1 MTIEITSASADEA
14 SILHDITRR
23 AFAEYVGLLN
33 PTPACLTETVREV
46 AAAVRRGGAIIARID
61 GVAAASARYE
71 VVDGH
76 LYVSRV
82 AVLPAYRGC
91 GLAGELMHA
100 MDQIAESLG
109 VGSLQLQTRLNLP
122 RNIRL
127 YEKLGY
133 RVIDTWQSDS
143 GADVQV
149 LMEKQME
156 EKGVPS
162 ERPYRMPMLA
172 TL

>member
-33 PTPACLTETVREV
+33 PVPTCLTETVREV
-46 AAAVRRGGAIIARID
+46 AAAVRRGGAVIARVD
-61 GVAAASARYE
+61 GIPAASARYE

-82 AVLPAYRGC
+82 AVLPAFRGC

-100 MDQIAESLG
+100 MDAIADSLG
-109 VGSLQLQTRLNLP
+109 LKSLQLQTRLNLP
-122 RNIRL
+122 RNISL

-133 RVIDTWQSDS
+133 RVIDTWQTES
-143 GADVQV
+143 GSDVQV
-149 LMEKQME
+149 LMEKRLE
-156 EKGVPS
+156 HLV
-162 ERPYRMPMLA
+162 LA
-172 TL
+172 

>member
-1 MTIEITSASADEA
+1 MTIEITAASADEA

-33 PTPACLTETVREV
+33 PTPACLTESVRDV
-46 AAAVRRGGAIIARID
+46 AATIRRGGAVIARLD

-71 VVDGH
+71 VLDGH

-82 AVLPAYRGC
+82 AVLPDYRGC

-109 VGSLQLQTRLNLP
+109 LEALQLQTRLNLP

-133 RVIDTWQSDS
+133 QVIDTWQSES

-149 LMEKQME
+149 LMEKRLEHLVM
-156 EKGVPS
+156 
-162 ERPYRMPMLA
+162 A
-172 TL
+172 

>member
-33 PTPACLTETVREV
+33 PIPACLSETVREV
-46 AAAVRRGGAIIARID
+46 AAAVRRGGAIIACVD

-71 VVDGH
+71 VIDGH
-76 LYVSRV
+76 LHVSRV
-82 AVLPAYRGC
+82 AVLPNFRGC

-100 MDQIAESLG
+100 MDSIAESLG
-109 VGSLQLQTRLNLP
+109 LETLQLQTRLNLP

-133 RVIDTWQSDS
+133 HVIDTWQTES
-143 GADVQV
+143 GSDVQV
-149 LMEKQME
+149 LMEKRLHE
-156 EKGVPS
+156 LV
-162 ERPYRMPMLA
+162 LA
-172 TL
+172 